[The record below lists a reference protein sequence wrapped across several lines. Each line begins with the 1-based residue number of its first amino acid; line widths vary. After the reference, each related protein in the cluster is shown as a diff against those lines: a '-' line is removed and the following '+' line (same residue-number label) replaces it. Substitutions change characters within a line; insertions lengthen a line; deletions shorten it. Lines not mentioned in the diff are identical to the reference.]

1 MKAKIALISGAA
13 AGCMA
18 LAGCGGGGS
27 SHTVSAPVAPAPTT
41 TFLDTA
47 AVLTIVNTKTSDT
60 TLPFDVDGGAYAFT
74 PVEDSQQATVVDGT

>member
-1 MKAKIALISGAA
+1 MKAKIALIGGAA

-18 LAGCGGGGS
+18 LAGCGDS
-27 SHTVSAPVAPAPTT
+27 SHTVSSPVAPAPTT

-60 TLPFDVDGGAYAFT
+60 TLPFDVNGDAYAFT
-74 PVEDSQQATVVDGT
+74 PVDDSQQATVVDGT

>member
-18 LAGCGGGGS
+18 LAGCGADS
-27 SHTVSAPVAPAPTT
+27 SHTVSSPVAPAPAT

-60 TLPFDVDGGAYAFT
+60 TLPFDVNGGAYAFT

>member
-18 LAGCGGGGS
+18 LAGCGGN
-27 SHTVSAPVAPAPTT
+27 SHTASSPVAPPASST

-47 AVLTIVNTKTSDT
+47 AVLTIVNTKTSDS
-60 TLPFDVDGGAYAFT
+60 TLPFEVNGGAYAFT
-74 PVEDSQQATVVDGT
+74 PVDDSQSATVVDGT